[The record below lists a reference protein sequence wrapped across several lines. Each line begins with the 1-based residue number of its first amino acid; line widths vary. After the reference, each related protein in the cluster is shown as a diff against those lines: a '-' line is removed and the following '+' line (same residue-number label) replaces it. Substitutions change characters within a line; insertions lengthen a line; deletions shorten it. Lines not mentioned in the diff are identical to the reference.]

1 MPRTRRCREPGC
13 HNLCVHPM
21 HYCEQ
26 HKDKEQQYLRS
37 RMKWSH
43 AHDNK
48 HKQHVYNT
56 VTRNRDDVKT
66 SQYDFYRS
74 KHWHDLRK
82 VVLEHDNYLCQYC
95 RAIGIVTPAKTV
107 DHIVP
112 IEWQHFYRSKHWHDL
127 RKVVLEHDN
136 YLCQYCRAIGI
147 VTPAKTVDHIVPI
160 EWQPSKMADIT
171 NLTSTCSRCH
181 HLKTDWEHGYYGT
194 GNGNFLKRVKAIT
207 DIQEIAWQMRKEC

>member
-37 RMKWSH
+37 RMKWLR
-43 AHDNK
+43 AHDYK

-66 SQYDFYRS
+66 SQY
-74 KHWHDLRK
+74 
-82 VVLEHDNYLCQYC
+82 N
-95 RAIGIVTPAKTV
+95 
-107 DHIVP
+107 
-112 IEWQHFYRSKHWHDL
+112 FYRSKHWHDL

-181 HLKTDWEHGYYGT
+181 RLKTDWEHGYYGT

-207 DIQEIAWQMRKEC
+207 DIQEIAWQMHQEC